1 MPHLLHARTL
11 ALVTDLDLIPDWD
24 ELARRV
30 GAAVRGGVGLVQ
42 VRAKALDPQKQSRLA
57 SLIVSVVGARAQVV
71 VNGDPEM
78 ARSSGAAGVHLP
90 EISAGA
96 AVSEARSQ
104 LGPDALVGRS
114 VHSSTAAVQAEADG
128 ADYIFF
134 GTVFPSR
141 SHPGGPTSGVEG
153 IAATVNAVS
162 VPVIGIGGIT
172 AANCRS
178 VIDAGAVGVAAIGAI
193 IGEYD
198 SYRATRALHG
208 AMAGGRSHFK
218 GGRAGG
224 TAGR

>member
-1 MPHLLHARTL
+1 M
-11 ALVTDLDLIPDWD
+11 VIPRWQG
-24 ELARRV
+24 RV
-30 GAAVRGGVGLVQ
+30 AQPEFTCLR
-42 VRAKALDPQKQSRLA
+42 
-57 SLIVSVVGARAQVV
+57 SV
-71 VNGDPEM
+71 PEPLFP
-78 ARSSGAAGVHLP
+78 RC
-90 EISAGA
+90 
-96 AVSEARSQ
+96 
-104 LGPDALVGRS
+104 
-114 VHSSTAAVQAEADG
+114 VHSSAPTRLSAAAVQAEADG

-162 VPVIGIGGIT
+162 LPVIGIGGIT

-208 AMAGGRSHFK
+208 AMVGGRSHFK